1 MSELFIRAKEAAE
14 AAGGKDGGK
23 DDKAA
28 KAAKMAA
35 KMAKRAHQALGFNIL
50 WWIFAGICGV
60 CAILYGYS
68 LVKAWYIRRKVGP
81 MRAQGIVSTESKPR
95 SVSAM
100 GRALH
105 ALGSNY
111 AYVKVFPAWIYSNST
126 AAEWFWTAAYTGI
139 VLGMTAW
146 VTLYKGST
154 DFSNPM
160 GYAVSL
166 PSVGVR
172 TTSLARVI
180 DLNARVEC

>member
-14 AAGGKDGGK
+14 AASGGQAAGGKK
-23 DDKAA
+23 DEAAKKAA
-28 KAAKMAA
+28 KAAA
-35 KMAKRAHQALGFNIL
+35 KAAKRAHMALGFNIL

-60 CAILYGYS
+60 CAVLYAYS

-81 MRAQGIVSTESKPR
+81 LRAQGIVSTETKPR

-105 ALGSNY
+105 AVASNY

-146 VTLYKGST
+146 VAIFQGSR
-154 DFSNPM
+154 DFANPM
-160 GYAVSL
+160 GYAVSNL
-166 PSVGVR
+166 VVTAS
-172 TTSLARVI
+172 ARCP
-180 DLNARVEC
+180 DR